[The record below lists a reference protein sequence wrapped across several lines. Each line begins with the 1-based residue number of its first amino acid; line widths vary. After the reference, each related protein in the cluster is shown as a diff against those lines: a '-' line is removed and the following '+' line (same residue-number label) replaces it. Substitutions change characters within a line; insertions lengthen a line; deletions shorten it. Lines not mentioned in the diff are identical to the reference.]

1 MNNITTNYWNNVYDN
16 NVGDNN
22 IVMNPTT
29 FFEYIKR
36 YIKEDFKGIEFG
48 CGNGRD
54 AINFSKIIKNYVGID
69 LCEKAINICNN
80 NNTHSVINNNSI
92 FINDSFCDDN
102 LINKY
107 NLINDFDFVYSRFTL
122 HSIDDNLVLKA
133 IKNAYNLLKIN
144 GYLFIETRSTNDP
157 RFNVGEKVGKNAFID
172 THYRRFTE
180 LNEMIEILENNNFK
194 IISICEEF
202 RDAWFNDDKA
212 VVLRVIA
219 IKK

>member
-1 MNNITTNYWNNVYDN
+1 MNNITINYWNNAYSN
-16 NVGDNN
+16 NIGDNN

-29 FFEYIKR
+29 FFDYIKR
-36 YIKEDFKGIEFG
+36 YIKEEFKGIEFG

-54 AINFSKIIKNYVGID
+54 ALNFSKIIKNYVGID
-69 LCEKAINICNN
+69 LCEKAIKLCNN

-92 FINDSFCDDN
+92 FINDSFCDEN

-107 NLINDFDFVYSRFTL
+107 NLDNDFDFVYSRFTL
-122 HSIDDNLVLKA
+122 HSIDDNLVLKT
-133 IKNAYNLLKIN
+133 INNAYDLLKIN

-157 RFNVGEKVGKNAFID
+157 RFNVGIKVGKNAFID

-180 LNEMIEILENNNFK
+180 LNEMIDILENNNFK

-212 VVLRVIA
+212 VVIRVVA
-219 IKK
+219 IKI

>member
-1 MNNITTNYWNNVYDN
+1 MNNISLNYWNNVYSN
-16 NVGDNN
+16 NIGDNN
-22 IVMNPTT
+22 IVINPTT
-29 FFEYIKR
+29 FFDYIKR
-36 YIKEDFKGIEFG
+36 YLKEDFNGIEFG

-54 AINFSKIIKNYVGID
+54 AINFSKIIKYYIGID
-69 LCEKAINICNN
+69 LCENAVKLCNN
-80 NNTHSVINNNSI
+80 FNLNNCK
-92 FINDSFCDDN
+92 FINDSFCNEN

-107 NLINDFDFVYSRFTL
+107 DLDNNIDFVYSRFTL
-122 HSIDDNLVLKA
+122 HSIDDNLVLQA
-133 IKNAYNLLKIN
+133 INNAYNLLKTN

-157 RFNVGEKVGKNAFID
+157 RFNIGKKVGKNAFID

-180 LNEMIEILENNNFK
+180 LNDMIEILENNNFK

-202 RDAWFNDDKA
+202 RDAWFNHDKA